1 MNIIKPKYKWA
12 TELAIRKKTEYI
24 ALHHPA
30 NKNCTAEDIHRWH
43 LANGWAGIGYH
54 MFITKEGLVYEGRP
68 LNTVGAQIAG
78 HNSRGIGICVEGNY
92 DVEQQLPEAQYKAV
106 LEVLDYLKG
115 IYPNAELIGHRDIAA
130 SACPGRYFP
139 LNDFKKY
146 WKGELTL
153 TQYQELKNEIEQLR
167 NQKEKVYHSISEI
180 PTWGQATVQK
190 LYDKGFF
197 KGISDTDLALPETL
211 LRAFVVNDAAG
222 LYD

>member
-1 MNIIKPKYKWA
+1 MQIIKPKYRWA
-12 TELAIRKKTEYI
+12 TELSLRTKTEYI

-54 MFITKEGLVYEGRP
+54 IFITKEGLIYEGRP
-68 LNTVGAQIAG
+68 LNTVGAQISG
-78 HNSRGIGICVEGNY
+78 HNARGIGVCVEGNY
-92 DVEQQLPEAQYKAV
+92 DVEQQMPEAQYKAI
-106 LEVLDYLKG
+106 LEVLDYLKEL
-115 IYPNAELIGHRDIAA
+115 YPDAELVGHRDIAA

-139 LNDFKKY
+139 LNDFKKH

-153 TQYQELKNEIEQLR
+153 TQYQELKKELEQLKT
-167 NQKEKVYHSISEI
+167 QQDKVYHYMSEI
-180 PTWGQATVQK
+180 PTWGLPTVQK

-197 KGISDTDLALPETL
+197 KGVSPTDLKLPETL